1 MTESGGDIPVLS
13 TQNASCIRY
22 PALRVYFETP
32 YAYGSILP
40 TFKSLILAEESLT
53 YLTRSLWKMSVDP
66 KARWQR
72 YLRAS
77 LALVLGSS
85 PFHSRAFLQSRCLE
99 DFCLV
104 RDPRAFTVTGNV
116 EPTYRKELLRC
127 ARSPFTSSETI
138 VAISNDHPWQAM
150 KPTQVA
156 DHGQHGTFTSS
167 ASVLRR
173 TPHFP

>member
-1 MTESGGDIPVLS
+1 MHLVSH
-13 TQNASCIRY
+13 
-22 PALRVYFETP
+22 PALRVHFETP
-32 YAYGSILP
+32 SAYGSILP

-53 YLTRSLWKMSVDP
+53 YLTRSLWKMSEDP

-72 YLRAS
+72 YLRAA
-77 LALVLGSS
+77 LALVLDSS

-99 DFCLV
+99 DFRLEDFRLV
-104 RDPRAFTVTGNV
+104 RDLRTFTVTGNV
-116 EPTYRKELLRC
+116 APTYRKELLRC

-138 VAISNDHPWQAM
+138 VAISNGHPRQAM

-173 TPHFP
+173 TPRFP